1 MLREAKKAAEK
12 AAESQAEKEID
23 DVKRKLIVGG
33 MEIETSKMIS
43 MFGLLVVVVII
54 VLKWM
59 LK

>member
-1 MLREAKKAAEK
+1 M
-12 AAESQAEKEID
+12 
-23 DVKRKLIVGG
+23 KRKLIVAG

-43 MFGLLVVVVII
+43 MFGLLVVVVIF